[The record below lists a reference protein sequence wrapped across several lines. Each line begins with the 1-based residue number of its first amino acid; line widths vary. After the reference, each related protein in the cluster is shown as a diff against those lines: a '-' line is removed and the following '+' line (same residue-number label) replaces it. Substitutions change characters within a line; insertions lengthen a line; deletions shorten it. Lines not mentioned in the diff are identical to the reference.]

1 MSIRKQKHIFRTICM
16 TMLLLIHCDAYAYEL
31 VSFFFSGKGT
41 EVSFYQME
49 TSKLELDSEGME
61 WSELAYKS
69 GTIRHRLLL
78 KASPMPLLVGEPLLL
93 IRHHIKCSI
102 RYPFLTVFPWECT
115 DPQHLRYC
123 TLLI

>member
-1 MSIRKQKHIFRTICM
+1 MSIHKQKHIFRTICM

-41 EVSFYQME
+41 EVSFYQTE
-49 TSKLELDSEGME
+49 IGKPELDSEDVE

-69 GTIRHRLLL
+69 RPLRYRLLL
-78 KASPMPLLVGEPLLL
+78 KAAPMPLLADEPLLL
-93 IRHHIKCSI
+93 VRHHIKCLI
-102 RYPFLTVFPWECT
+102 KYPFLAVFPWECT
-115 DPQHLRYC
+115 GPQHLRYC